1 VGLAHSPSIVTNG
14 LVLCLDAGNRKS
26 YPGSGTTWTDLSRRG
41 NNGTLTNGPTYNSSN
56 GGYFTF
62 VPSSQYVTIP
72 FSSNFPT
79 GSSARTLCAF
89 FNIFSLT
96 GGRSVF
102 AIGGNASDGN
112 RTNLWVGA
120 DNSIGV
126 ECRNSGT
133 VTYTSWS
140 GINTWVYLCATN
152 AAGGTAHSFK
162 IYINGQ
168 QRSVVNFG
176 TSTLNTSNAAC
187 VVGTIPESLGSNSFD
202 GRISNVALY
211 NRELSA
217 AEVQQNFN
225 SLRGRYGI

>member
-1 VGLAHSPSIVTNG
+1 MNG

-26 YPGSGTTWTDLSRRG
+26 YPGSGTTWIDLSRRG
-41 NNGTLTNGPTYNSSN
+41 NNGTLTNGPTYSSSN

-176 TSTLNTSNAAC
+176 SSTLNTSSAAC
-187 VVGTIPESLGSNSFD
+187 VVGTIPGALGSNSFD

-217 AEVQQNFN
+217 SEIQQNFN
-225 SLRGRYGI
+225 ALRGRYGI